1 MELEVETSEWTC
13 TKAGSEDKAAKI
25 ALRGEAAVRAAE
37 RHLAKEKLSR
47 DCTFLFKELARL
59 VGLEV
64 HNVKEDPDWYVKGR
78 HGYGAPRE
86 ARDSSVTIEWGSR
99 SRVALG
105 AAPSPGPSAAPSLLS
120 NMTNLGGPPVVLTQ
134 AGWVYPPGVN
144 PPGSPVHSPAGSPAR
159 GSQSPGEHEHGHA
172 EHGGCMDPTCAH
184 GHRTRTRTQNPNPNP
199 NRTRTRTLPWRPPP
213 CLGAPMTTYP

>member
-1 MELEVETSEWTC
+1 MTQSLQIVPMP
-13 TKAGSEDKAAKI
+13 ALVADQI
-25 ALRGEAAVRAAE
+25 ALLGEAAVRAAE
-37 RHLAKEKLSR
+37 RQLAKEKLSR
-47 DCTFLFKELARL
+47 DCTSVFKELARL

-105 AAPSPGPSAAPSLLS
+105 GAPSPGPSAAPRSS
-120 NMTNLGGPPVVLTQ
+120 GITNLSDTSGAHP

-144 PPGSPVHSPAGSPAR
+144 PSGSPVHSPPGSFTR
-159 GSQSPGEHEHGHA
+159 GSQSPGEHERRHA
-172 EHGGCMDPTCAH
+172 EQGGCMDPMPAWPSNTI
-184 GHRTRTRTQNPNPNP
+184 PNPEP
-199 NRTRTRTLPWRPPP
+199 EPEPQPEPEREPYPGVLP
-213 CLGAPMTTYP
+213 LA